1 MSRFPYSDD
10 NKRYHTYAYFLK
22 HHKGGRLVRV
32 PLDGGFTCPNRD
44 GKQGIGGCAF
54 CSGRGSGD
62 QIAALPSLEEQYRAG
77 VEKVCHKWPE
87 ARYVPYFQAFSG
99 TYAPTDTLRAR
110 YDRAL
115 ALPDAAGLVIGTR
128 ADCIDEATADLLAE
142 YAEKTDLTVELG
154 LQTIHDATLKAMN
167 RGETFEQFCI
177 GFDRLKKRGICT
189 WVHLINGLPGESLDD
204 MRETARAVGK
214 MQPDG
219 VKIHALH
226 VLKGTKLAQ
235 MAFPLLTREQYITV
249 TCDQLELLPMTT
261 VIGRLTGDGPA
272 QDVIGPEWTK
282 RKREVL
288 NGIDQELAR
297 RDSWQGKK
305 YK

>member
-22 HHKGGRLVRV
+22 HQKGGRLVRV

-44 GKQGIGGCAF
+44 GKRGIGGCAY

-77 VEKVCHKWPE
+77 MEKVRGKWPN
-87 ARYVPYFQAFSG
+87 ARYIPYFQAFSG
-99 TYAPTDTLRAR
+99 TYAPADVLRAR

-128 ADCIDEATADLLAE
+128 ADCIDEPTADLLAQ
-142 YAEKTDLTVELG
+142 YAQKTDLTVELG
-154 LQTIHDATLKAMN
+154 LQTIHDLTLKTMN

-204 MRETARAVGK
+204 MRETARVVGK

-235 MAFPLLTREQYITV
+235 MDFLLLTREQYITV

-272 QDVIGPEWTK
+272 QDVIGPAWTK
-282 RKREVL
+282 HKRMVL

-297 RDSWQGKK
+297 RDSWQGKNFK
-305 YK
+305 

>member
-1 MSRFPYSDD
+1 MTPFPYSSD

-22 HHKGGRLVRV
+22 RRYGVRTARV

-44 GKQGIGGCAF
+44 GTLGVGGCAF

-62 QIAALPSLEEQYRAG
+62 QIAALPSLEQQYAAG
-77 VEKVCHKWPE
+77 IEKLRGKWPD
-87 ARYVPYFQAFSG
+87 ARYIPYFQAFSG
-99 TYAPTDTLRAR
+99 TYAAAAVLRAR

-115 ALPDAAGLVIGTR
+115 ALPGAAGLAVATR
-128 ADCIDEATADLLAE
+128 ADCISEDIADLLAE
-142 YAEKTDLTVELG
+142 YAARTDLTVELG
-154 LQTIHDATLKAMN
+154 LQTIHDRTLRAMN
-167 RGETFEQFCI
+167 RCETFDQFCS
-177 GFDRLKKRGICT
+177 GYERLKKRGICT

-204 MRETARAVGK
+204 MRESARVLGK
-214 MQPDG
+214 MRPDG

-235 MAFPLLTREQYITV
+235 MDLQWLTREAYVKV
-249 TCDQLELLPMTT
+249 TCEQLESLPPET

-272 QDVIGPEWTK
+272 QDVIGPAWTK

-288 NGIDQELAR
+288 NAIDQELAR
-297 RDSWQGKK
+297 RDSWQGKRFG
-305 YK
+305 

>member
-1 MSRFPYSDD
+1 MTGFPYSDG
-10 NKRYHTYAYFLK
+10 NKRYHTYAYYLR
-22 HHKGGRLVRV
+22 HRKGGRIVRI

-44 GKQGIGGCAF
+44 GRAGIGGCAF

-77 VEKVCHKWPE
+77 IEKVQGKWPD
-87 ARYVPYFQAFSG
+87 ARYQPYFQAFSG
-99 TYAPTDTLRAR
+99 TYAPIDTLRAR

-128 ADCIDEATADLLAE
+128 ADCITEDIADLLAA
-142 YAEKTDLTVELG
+142 YAKKTDLTVELG
-154 LQTIHDATLKAMN
+154 LQTVHDRTLRTMN
-167 RGETFEQFCI
+167 RGETFAQFCA
-177 GFDRLKKRGICT
+177 GYERLKRRGICT

-204 MRETARAVGK
+204 MRESARILGK
-214 MQPDG
+214 MHPDG

-226 VLKGTKLAQ
+226 VLRGTRLAELD
-235 MAFPLLTREQYITV
+235 FSYLTRDQYITV

-261 VIGRLTGDGPA
+261 VIGRLTGDGPQ
-272 QDVIGPEWTK
+272 QDVIGPTWTK
-282 RKREVL
+282 QKRTVL

-297 RDSWQGKK
+297 RDSWQGKRFT
-305 YK
+305 